1 MRSQW
6 LNPPA
11 DGRRFMIA
19 LGAGLLLEMAALLLL
34 LPIVTHQAP
43 PADKPSII
51 KLSIVVPA
59 PAPKPPAPPKPV
71 PVPPKPVAPPPP
83 PLPVAKP
90 LPIPPP
96 PPRPSVHHVVRHYIR
111 PKPVTPPP
119 VVEPPVQQTPPAPP
133 PPAAPQAPTGG
144 EVDAF
149 RAAMKRAV
157 QAVVNQV
164 YPAAAQMA
172 HETGVLYIT
181 FTYLNG
187 VVTDISLAQSS
198 GFPLLDQ
205 AGLQAA
211 RIAQYPPPPPGFA
224 GRTYSVTVSVIFQL
238 AAPSVDSD

>member
-1 MRSQW
+1 MMSSEW

-19 LGAGLLLEMAALLLL
+19 LGAGLLLELSVVLLL
-34 LPIVTHQAP
+34 LPVITHQPP

-51 KLSIVVPA
+51 KLSIVAPA
-59 PAPKPPAPPKPV
+59 PAPKPLAPPKPL
-71 PVPPKPVAPPPP
+71 PVPPKPVAPPPL
-83 PLPVAKP
+83 PLAKP
-90 LPIPPP
+90 LPMPPP
-96 PPRPSVHHVVRHYIR
+96 PPRPSAHHVVRHYVR

-119 VVEPPVQQTPPAPP
+119 VVQPVQQTPPTPP

-157 QAVVNQV
+157 QSVVNQV
-164 YPAAAQMA
+164 YPAAAQIA
-172 HETGVLYIT
+172 HETGVPYIT

-198 GFPLLDQ
+198 GYPLLDQ
-205 AGLQAA
+205 AALQAA
-211 RIAQYPPPPPGFA
+211 RIAQYPAPPTGFA